1 MHRDL
6 KLENILLDEQG
17 YLKIIDYGLAKTLPQ
32 DNLTKTFCGTPNFIA
47 PEIIREQKYGFS
59 VDWWTLGV
67 LTYEMLL
74 GRTPF
79 HAKEQVDLYIKIKRE
94 EPRYPPHLQKTAKV
108 RNMDVP
114 TSV

>member
-1 MHRDL
+1 MLTREGHVRVTDFGL
-6 KLENILLDEQG
+6 SKENCTATNLMKTFGGTPQYMAPEIWKLENGQSEG
-17 YLKIIDYGLAKTLPQ
+17 
-32 DNLTKTFCGTPNFIA
+32 
-47 PEIIREQKYGFS
+47 YGFS

-108 RNMDVP
+108 RSMDESTFVGK
-114 TSV
+114 